1 MDENHQN
8 TANNNLA
15 TTPDVEW
22 VVSKKSK
29 LLIPQ
34 HKNPRK
40 RTFRVP
46 FDWLN
51 LIGVLLIPF
60 VVTVIGLYATQ
71 QITLQQAQ
79 FTQQQTKLSIA
90 ASERQHQ
97 TDLQIADDQRK
108 EAILETCMNGIRDL
122 LLNKNLRNSNPQD

>member
-1 MDENHQN
+1 MDENHQD

-15 TTPDVEW
+15 ATQDIEW
-22 VVSKKSK
+22 VSSKKSK

-40 RTFRVP
+40 RSFKVP

-60 VVTVIGLYATQ
+60 VVTVIGLHATQ
-71 QITLQQAQ
+71 QITFQQAQ
-79 FTQQQTKLSIA
+79 FTQQQNKLSMA
-90 ASERQHQ
+90 ANEQQHQ
-97 TDLQIADDQRK
+97 TDIQIATDQQ
-108 EAILETCMNGIRDL
+108 
-122 LLNKNLRNSNPQD
+122 QDATLQT